1 MKTGKKL
8 ANIALESIDLEKL
21 AFGIIDEVIEEAI
34 DKVVADSSNQYDD
47 MIKSVLWPLI
57 EKEVKQII
65 SKKVA
70 ELKASVVDAE

>member
-1 MKTGKKL
+1 MSTGKKL

-47 MIKSVLWPLI
+47 MVKSVLWPLI
-57 EKEVKQII
+57 EKEVKALV

-70 ELKASVVDAE
+70 EIKASLAE